1 MFTESLLAA
10 ALTFSSWHG
19 DSETEEERF
28 ARLHTIAEAISIAAQ
43 NAVCMKGAPPLPELP
58 GDAAPPSTST
68 PCSLLWR
75 GSARELSFLL
85 LTQAYFETH
94 LARHVHEG
102 KCRVNLGECDGGK
115 ATSLWQ
121 LQAGAHLS
129 RSKWEKLSGTT
140 LAATTHAAFEA
151 SRALSRGRNYCG
163 SVRGAIGLY
172 ATGRTCR
179 WQPAERRVAFL
190 RRLEARNWSQASN

>member
-10 ALTFSSWHG
+10 ALTFSAWHG
-19 DSETEEERF
+19 DTETEED
-28 ARLHTIAEAISIAAQ
+28 RLVRLRTIVEAINIATER
-43 NAVCMKGAPPLPELP
+43 AVCMKNATPLPPLP
-58 GDAAPPSTST
+58 GDTAEPES
-68 PCSLLWR
+68 PCKPVWR
-75 GSARELSFLL
+75 GSPRELAFLL

-94 LARHVHEG
+94 LAQHVHEG

-121 LQAGAHLS
+121 LQAGGHLAPS
-129 RSKWEKLSGTT
+129 RWERLSGTS
-140 LAATTHAAFEA
+140 LAATTHAALEA

-163 SVRGAIGLY
+163 SVRGAVALY

-179 WQPAERRVAFL
+179 WQPAEKRISFL
-190 RRLEARNWSQASN
+190 SRLQARN